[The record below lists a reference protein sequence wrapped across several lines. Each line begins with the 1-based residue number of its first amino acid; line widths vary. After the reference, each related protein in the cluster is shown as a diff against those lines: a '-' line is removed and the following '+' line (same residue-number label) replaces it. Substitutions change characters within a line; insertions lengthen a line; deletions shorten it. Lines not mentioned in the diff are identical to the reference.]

1 MQCLKMLRRVKM
13 KWEQKEIETYNDV
26 YYCSNCL
33 AEIMVNDS
41 SELPCYCKNCEQ
53 NEEEE

>member
-1 MQCLKMLRRVKM
+1 MLRRVKM
-13 KWEQKEIETYNDV
+13 KWVQKEIETYNDV